1 MPLVKK
7 LTRVRNSAGLVIDR
21 AVLKQLDLDVGA
33 EVEVAV
39 RENEIVITPHRYATD
54 QEARAAGRKVFTER
68 RRLMERLAKR

>member
-7 LTRVRNSAGLVIDR
+7 LTRVGNSAGLVLDR

-33 EVEVAV
+33 EVEIAIND
-39 RENEIVITPHRYATD
+39 RTIVITPHRHATD
-54 QEARAAGRKVFTER
+54 EEARAAGQRVFRER

>member
-7 LTRVRNSAGLVIDR
+7 LTRVGNSAGLVLDR
-21 AVLKQLDLDVGA
+21 AVLKQVDLEVGA

-54 QEARAAGRKVFTER
+54 AEARAAGRKVFTER
-68 RRLMERLAKR
+68 RRLMERLSKR